1 MSREKRTEEFTE
13 LADFTLGGAEPF
25 ATGPH
30 RNVLKRKQ
38 VVRKGVEEVG
48 VDDKNP
54 EDPLLFVQRDGDR
67 VTGVDFLCKCG
78 RSASLRL
85 EYDKE

>member
-1 MSREKRTEEFTE
+1 MSRGKGTDEFTE
-13 LADFTLGGAEPF
+13 LADFRLEGAEHQAQGSP
-25 ATGPH
+25 

-38 VVRKGVEEVG
+38 VLPGGVEEVG

-54 EDPLLFVQRDGDR
+54 DDPLLFVQRDGNR

-85 EYDKE
+85 EYDEE